1 MLSDG
6 KAQEISVVDQQ
17 KTVYQLLFEM
27 NVNICDRFGCLSPF
41 DVRRKPAREV
51 FLIVK
56 RLNEYNRLNKKNHS
70 NTGKKIIRRPAGDNW
85 F

>member
-1 MLSDG
+1 MSDG
-6 KAQEISVVDQQ
+6 KTQEASFADQQ

-27 NVNICDRFGCLSPF
+27 TVNICDRFNCLSPF
-41 DVRRKPAREV
+41 DIRRKPAREV

-56 RLNEYNRLNKKNHS
+56 RLNEYNRLNKK
-70 NTGKKIIRRPAGDNW
+70 TRQGKQIVRKPAGDNW